1 MSTGP
6 HAGATTASAQPK
18 KSWRQYY
25 KAKFQGGELASN
37 AQAAQ
42 RSDIVNQVA
51 LTKLRQSA

>member
-51 LTKLRQSA
+51 LTKLR